1 MLLLLLLLGA
11 AIALLITAYTLLI
24 IFSPEATPT
33 TPNERLYASATTTEA
48 PLSPLSDPPSC
59 SLSVVVPAY
68 NERERLP
75 SMIDEAMRYLLLP
88 RQKTDDDEEFQA
100 WYGRG
105 VEILIV
111 DDGSGD
117 DTAHVGLELANKW
130 EREARGRVEIR
141 VVRLEGNRGKGGAV
155 RHGILFSRG
164 ERILFADADGASTFE
179 DLALLQREMDRLV
192 RPTAGAQKNPGHA
205 VVVGSRAHMVNSD
218 AVVKRSFLRN
228 LLMRAFHIFLRTL
241 GVRGVKDTQCGFK
254 LFTRPTA
261 LTLFP
266 TMHLHRWSFDVELLL
281 LAQQLGLPIAEV
293 PIRWHE
299 VEGSKISVGWDGLG
313 MARDLV
319 VLRGNLALGRWVVP
333 RVVGAKEE

>member
-1 MLLLLLLLGA
+1 MQICRAGDTFPFMIQLTLFVEASSSSFLLSSPSLQSTMLLLLLGA

-117 DTAHVGLELANKW
+117 DTAHVGLELADKW
-130 EREARGRVEIR
+130 ETEARGRVEIR

-155 RHGILFSRG
+155 RHVSCVGGVRGCRVRTNSRERDCIMKGVRMLWARIRLFSSSSPLPSQDSRG
-164 ERILFADADGASTFE
+164 ESE
-179 DLALLQREMDRLV
+179 
-192 RPTAGAQKNPGHA
+192 P
-205 VVVGSRAHMVNSD
+205 SR
-218 AVVKRSFLRN
+218 
-228 LLMRAFHIFLRTL
+228 
-241 GVRGVKDTQCGFK
+241 
-254 LFTRPTA
+254 
-261 LTLFP
+261 
-266 TMHLHRWSFDVELLL
+266 L
-281 LAQQLGLPIAEV
+281 LACCLFLP
-293 PIRWHE
+293 
-299 VEGSKISVGWDGLG
+299 
-313 MARDLV
+313 
-319 VLRGNLALGRWVVP
+319 
-333 RVVGAKEE
+333 